1 MMGVPPPFYRGL
13 SEPEIPYDL
22 CKNTLTQLGEN
33 QKRPVLISGGAGTP
47 SVKTVESVF
56 DLPFSI
62 LRLNSRVSRIDLCF
76 GVCSRESLPEPLSLC
91 VGSLYTLTHPRN
103 LSRES
108 VLYCWLGK
116 TECPIIVEPCYAV
129 ASVCHQFWEARVC
142 VSSGLLWSC
151 SA

>member
-1 MMGVPPPFYRGL
+1 VDCLNRKSRMTSARIPSRNSGKTKKACVDFWRSRYTLCQNRRVCVRPPILHPPSELAGVQ
-13 SEPEIPYDL
+13 D
-22 CKNTLTQLGEN
+22 
-33 QKRPVLISGGAGTP
+33 RPL
-47 SVKTVESVF
+47 
-56 DLPFSI
+56 
-62 LRLNSRVSRIDLCF
+62 F

-142 VSSGLLWSC
+142 VSSGLLWSR